1 VFCILKAV
9 VRDLVRTAVVVCVF
23 AAQAYGTDFAH
34 DIAPIVYRAC
44 APCHHDGG
52 TAPFPLVT
60 YANVSKHAAQVAA
73 VTHSRYMPPW
83 LPEAPVEPGIAQFE
97 GERRLTDAE
106 IRTISDWV
114 AAGATE
120 GPADQ
125 IPKPPDFPT
134 SWQLGTPDM
143 ILEAPAAY
151 EVPAS
156 GSDVYW
162 NFVLKSNRPSPVY
175 VRAVEIRPGG
185 GPTLVHHANLLVD
198 RMASSHLREI
208 APGKGFPGMDLEV
221 MRSPFDPP
229 GHFMFW
235 KPGST
240 AHEEPDGLA
249 WRLDPT
255 DELVLNVHLRPSGKP
270 EQVRPVVGLY
280 FTEKPQTRF
289 PLLVQ
294 LENDQALNIPAGVR
308 NFLVSDDFRL
318 PLDVDALAIYPHAH
332 YLGKRLEAYATLPD
346 GTRRSLI
353 RIPNWNPDWQAVYY
367 YRDPVFL
374 PKGTLISMRY
384 HYDNSAA
391 NVRNPHHPPRRVL
404 GGDQSTDEMAH
415 LWLEL
420 LPRGPQDRRR
430 ELEEAVIRH
439 KLERNP
445 KDFAANMNL
454 GAVMLSRLN
463 AAGAVGPLQ
472 AAVQAEPRRAEARA
486 MLGLALQQVG
496 RAAEAVNQFEAA
508 LQLRP
513 DFAAARFNLANAQL
527 RTGMLDAAIEN
538 LRQVVAAD
546 PNDPLPKQRLEEA
559 LEAQRARA
567 GQAQQ

>member
-1 VFCILKAV
+1 MAV
-9 VRDLVRTAVVVCVF
+9 VACVL
-23 AAQAYGTDFAH
+23 AARVYGTDFAH
-34 DIAPIVYRAC
+34 DIAPIVYRTC

-60 YANVSKHAAQVAA
+60 YANVSKHAAQIAS
-73 VTHSRYMPPW
+73 VTRSRYMPPW
-83 LPEAPVEPGIAQFE
+83 LPEALAEPGTAGFE

-106 IRTISDWV
+106 IRAISDWV
-114 AAGATE
+114 AAGAPE
-120 GPADQ
+120 GAADQ
-125 IPKPPDFPT
+125 IPAPPNFST
-134 SWQLGTPDM
+134 GWQLGTPDM
-143 ILEAPAAY
+143 ILEARTAY
-151 EVPAS
+151 QVPAS

-162 NFVLKSNRPSPVY
+162 NFVLKPNVVSGRASPVY
-175 VRAVEIRPGG
+175 VRAVEIHPSGS
-185 GPTLVHHANLLVD
+185 PTLVHHANLLVD
-198 RMASSHLREI
+198 RMAASHLREI
-208 APGKGFPGMDLEV
+208 APGKGFPGMDLEI

-235 KPGST
+235 KPGS
-240 AHEEPDGLA
+240 APHEEPNGFA

-255 DELVLNVHLRPSGKP
+255 DELVLNVHVRPSGKP
-270 EQVRPVVGLY
+270 EEVRPVVGLY

-308 NFLVSDDFRL
+308 DFLVSDDFRL
-318 PLDVDALAIYPHAH
+318 PLDVDALAVYPHAH
-332 YLGKRLEAYATLPD
+332 YLGKLLEAYATLPD
-346 GTRRSLI
+346 GTRRWLI

-367 YRDPVFL
+367 YREPMFL

-391 NVRNPHHPPRRVL
+391 NVRNPHHPPQRVL
-404 GGDQSTDEMAH
+404 GGDQATDEMAH

-420 LPRGPQDRRR
+420 LPHGPQDRRR

-439 KLERNP
+439 KLEKNP

-463 AAGAVGPLQ
+463 AAGAVGPLE
-472 AAVQAEPRRAEARA
+472 AAVQAEPGRPEARA

-496 RAAEAVNQFEAA
+496 RAAEAVTQFEAA
-508 LQLRP
+508 LRLRP
-513 DFAAARFNLANAQL
+513 DFTAARFNLANAQL
-527 RTGMLDAAIEN
+527 RTGNLDAAIEN
-538 LRQVVAAD
+538 FRQVVAAD
-546 PNDPLPKQRLEEA
+546 PNDPLPKQRLEKA
-559 LEAQRARA
+559 LESQRAGA